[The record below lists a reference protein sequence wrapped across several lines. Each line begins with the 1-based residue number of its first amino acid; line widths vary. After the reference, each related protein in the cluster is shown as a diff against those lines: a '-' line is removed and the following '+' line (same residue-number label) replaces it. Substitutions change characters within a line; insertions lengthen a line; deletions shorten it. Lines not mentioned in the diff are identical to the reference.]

1 MKKMLTLLLMLG
13 IGVMPV
19 NAACNYT
26 DKAAA
31 NKKAANVKLDYEVVE
46 DTQEYDDGT
55 ISVSEYFKMTILNV
69 TEDLYV
75 TVTNDVTN
83 TTNTYRYSDVKDG
96 VITFNWD
103 NNEVI
108 TNFTMKVYGSDSSP
122 CKDEELRTIRKQTP
136 RYNDFANR
144 AICEDM
150 KDFYLCEKY
159 TTVENIDE
167 SMFINKVTD
176 YAEGKIDD
184 NGENKDDKKDKNIL
198 YYLNEYKWYIM
209 GGLLVIALG
218 SGIAIVIRNKKYRE
232 VK

>member
-19 NAACNYT
+19 KAVCNYT

-46 DTQEYDDGT
+46 DTKEYDDGT
-55 ISVSEYFKMTILNV
+55 ISINEYFKMTILNV

-83 TTNTYRYSDVKDG
+83 TTNTYRYSDAKDG

-103 NNEVI
+103 NNEVV
-108 TNFTMKVYGSDSSP
+108 TNFTMKVYGSDESP

-167 SMFINKVTD
+167 SMFINKVED

-184 NGENKDDKKDKNIL
+184 NGESTEEKKDKNLL

-209 GGLLVIALG
+209 GGLLVIAVG

>member
-1 MKKMLTLLLMLG
+1 MKKLLTLLLMLG

-19 NAACNYT
+19 KAVCNFT

-31 NKKAANVKLDYEVVE
+31 NKKAANVKLNYEVVE
-46 DTQEYDDGT
+46 DKQEYDDGT
-55 ISVSEYFKMTILNV
+55 ISINEYFKLTLLNV

-83 TTNTYRYSDVKDG
+83 TTNTYRYSDAKDG
-96 VITFNWD
+96 IITFNWD
-103 NNEVI
+103 NNDVV
-108 TNFTMKVYGSDSSP
+108 TNFTAKVYGSDKSP

-159 TTVENIDE
+159 TTIENIDE

-184 NGENKDDKKDKNIL
+184 QGESKEEKKDKNLL
-198 YYLNEYKWYIM
+198 YYLNEYKWYII
-209 GGLLVIALG
+209 GGLLVVAIG
-218 SGIAIVIRNKKYRE
+218 SGITVVIRNKKYRE

>member
-1 MKKMLTLLLMLG
+1 MKKILTLLLMLG
-13 IGVMPV
+13 IGIMPV
-19 NAACNYT
+19 NAVCNYT

-46 DTQEYDDGT
+46 DKKEYEDGT
-55 ISVSEYFKMTILNV
+55 ISINEYFKMTILNV

-83 TTNTYRYSDVKDG
+83 TTNTYRYSDAKDG

-103 NNEVI
+103 NNEVV
-108 TNFTMKVYGSDSSP
+108 TNFTMKVYGAESSP

-167 SMFINKVTD
+167 SMFINKVSD
-176 YAEGKIDD
+176 YAEGKIDEE
-184 NGENKDDKKDKNIL
+184 GESKEEKDKNFL
-198 YYLNEYKWYIM
+198 YYLNEYKWYI
-209 GGLLVIALG
+209 
-218 SGIAIVIRNKKYRE
+218 YFCF
-232 VK
+232 

>member
-1 MKKMLTLLLMLG
+1 MKKILTLLMVIG
-13 IGVMPV
+13 IGVMRV
-19 NAACNYT
+19 NAVCNYT

-31 NKKAANVKLDYEVVE
+31 NKKAANVKLNYEVVE
-46 DTQEYDDGT
+46 DKQESDDGT
-55 ISVSEYFKMTILNV
+55 VSINEYFKMSILNV

-83 TTNTYRYSDVKDG
+83 TTNTYRYSDAKDG

-103 NNEVI
+103 NNEVV
-108 TNFTMKVYGSDSSP
+108 TNFTMKVYGSDKSP
-122 CKDEELRTIRKQTP
+122 CQEEELRTIRKQTP

-144 AICEDM
+144 AICQDM

-167 SMFINKVTD
+167 SMFINKVSD
-176 YAEGKIDD
+176 YAEGKIDEE
-184 NGENKDDKKDKNIL
+184 GESKEEKKDKNLL
-198 YYLNEYKWYIM
+198 YYLNEYKWYII
-209 GGLLVIALG
+209 GCLLVIAVG

>member
-1 MKKMLTLLLMLG
+1 MKKILTILMMICIG
-13 IGVMPV
+13 IMPV
-19 NAACNYT
+19 HAACNYT

-46 DTQEYDDGT
+46 DKQEYEDGT
-55 ISVSEYFKMTILNV
+55 ISVNEYFKMSILNV

-75 TVTNDVTN
+75 TVTNDITN

-103 NNEVI
+103 NNEVV

-144 AICEDM
+144 AICQDM
-150 KDFYLCEKY
+150 KDFYLCQKY

-167 SMFINKVTD
+167 SMFINKVED
-176 YAEGKIDD
+176 YSEGKIDEEGESQD
-184 NGENKDDKKDKNIL
+184 NKKDKNLL

-209 GGLLVIALG
+209 GGLLVIAAG
-218 SGIAIVIRNKKYRE
+218 SGVAIVIRNKKYRE